1 MMYILSAIKALALV
15 AAIDSTPPT
24 LDDLHVGD
32 PALCPYQV
40 DSRSDEEYECE
51 VFAVST
57 QARVVVLRRVD

>member
-15 AAIDSTPPT
+15 ATVNSTPPK
-24 LDDLHVGD
+24 LADLRVGD
-32 PALCPYQV
+32 PALCPYQGE
-40 DSRSDEEYECE
+40 RSDEEYECE